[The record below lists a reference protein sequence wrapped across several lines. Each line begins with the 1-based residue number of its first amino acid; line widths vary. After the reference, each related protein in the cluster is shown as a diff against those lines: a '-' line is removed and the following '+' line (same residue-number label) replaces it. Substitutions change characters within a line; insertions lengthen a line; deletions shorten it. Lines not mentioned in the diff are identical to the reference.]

1 LLNLNRFL
9 FKGSKLNILAYNRFL
24 NSIGSFYVGVSY
36 ISNINIKMHDLIIYS
51 KLKSGKLFSLPGED
65 AHSNTIQTSYSPEYI
80 TPTHKK

>member
-1 LLNLNRFL
+1 
-9 FKGSKLNILAYNRFL
+9 
-24 NSIGSFYVGVSY
+24 
-36 ISNINIKMHDLIIYS
+36 MHDLIIYS